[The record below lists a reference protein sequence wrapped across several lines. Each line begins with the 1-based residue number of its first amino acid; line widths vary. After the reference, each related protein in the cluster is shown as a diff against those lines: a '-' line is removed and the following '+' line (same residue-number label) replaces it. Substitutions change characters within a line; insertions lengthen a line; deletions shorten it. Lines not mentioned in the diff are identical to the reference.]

1 MENNTFFVIEIQD
14 NETGKTAARA
24 EKVNN
29 KYNLVGLFAPVRGF
43 TLLSV
48 NACDTWKEA
57 QKIAD
62 FWNQCARQKNNCMY

>member
-29 KYNLVGLFAPVRGF
+29 KYNLVGLFTPARGF
-43 TLLSV
+43 SLLSV

-62 FWNQCARQKNNCMY
+62 FWNQCAKEKNNSMY

>member
-14 NETGKTAARA
+14 NNTGKTAARA

-29 KYNLVGLFAPVRGF
+29 KYNLLDLRLSARGF
-43 TLLSV
+43 SLLSV

-62 FWNQCARQKNNCMY
+62 FWNQCAREKNNCMF